1 MKRYYII
8 YKGRVQG
15 VGFRYH
21 IYKLATSLNCTGYV
35 RNMHN
40 GNVEAEV
47 QGENVDA
54 FLKKSLEGDRFIQ
67 VYDYSVKNLPLVE
80 NDREFTVKY

>member
-1 MKRYYII
+1 MKRYYIV
-8 YKGRVQG
+8 YEGRVQG

-21 IYKLATSLNCTGYV
+21 IYKIATALKLTGYV
-35 RNMHN
+35 RNMYN

-54 FLKKSLEGDRFIQ
+54 FLKKSLEEDRFIKI
-67 VYDYSVKNLPLVE
+67 YDYSLKNIPLVE
-80 NDREFTVKY
+80 NEKEFSVRY

>member
-1 MKRYYII
+1 MKRYYIV
-8 YKGRVQG
+8 YEGRVQG

-21 IYKLATSLNCTGYV
+21 IYKIATALKLTGYV
-35 RNMHN
+35 RNMYN

-54 FLKKSLEGDRFIQ
+54 FLKKSLEEDRFIKI
-67 VYDYSVKNLPLVE
+67 YDYSLKSIPLVE
-80 NDREFTVKY
+80 NEKEFSVRY

>member
-1 MKRYYII
+1 MKRYYIV
-8 YKGRVQG
+8 YEGRVQG

-21 IYKLATSLNCTGYV
+21 IYKIATALKLTGYV
-35 RNMHN
+35 RNMYN

-54 FLKKSLEGDRFIQ
+54 FVKKSLEEDRFIK
-67 VYDYSVKNLPLVE
+67 VYDYSIKSLPLVE
-80 NDREFTVKY
+80 NEKEFSVRY